1 MAYEELIRKAK
12 EYLAPESGEFESY
25 YRKAAE
31 NLRADYNSSLAELK
45 KQYGKD
51 KNAAAAQSMQTLRN
65 MNQYLAARGLSRS
78 GEGVQEQLNAN
89 ISLANTLSELAD
101 SNSRQMAELAKS
113 RNSGLLAL
121 EEKRIDRKDA
131 NEKWLTE
138 RAFEVAKAEN
148 AKAERDEDIARE
160 AQQIADERA
169 YQDAVRR
176 EKYAYQTSTREAEQA
191 FKQRSTAEARE
202 YELMKIASQR
212 EYEDAVRKYE
222 RELEAEIRAEKA
234 KTDAEKAAKDQ
245 EYKMEYYLRQ
255 QADKERLLDEER
267 EYEERIKASD
277 RKYNEAQ
284 KQAERE
290 YSAAQKAKEQSD
302 EKRRIAEE
310 RAYKEKLAEA
320 ERAEKEKQARQ
331 AQQDKLELYR
341 LQQADKERLIAEER
355 AYNESKK
362 NGAGTT
368 GDGKAED
375 DKRKDAASLSSSE
388 KSYVN
393 STARSILSAAT
404 EGGKRFTTLK
414 ERGAAYELLS
424 ELEKQETGAE
434 YVDAVRNSLIAAGYK
449 EPTADERRVLSV
461 AEGAEEAYNDAYRKT
476 VDRLAEESINSI
488 AAKPLAAGNAADAQL
503 EYIFTHT
510 GDTQAFY
517 ETCDILSISRDA
529 AFRYLQKKNAAET
542 SGGSGMKKAYQNIL
556 KD

>member
-12 EYLAPESGEFESY
+12 EYLAPEGGEFESY

-51 KNAAAAQSMQTLRN
+51 KNAAAAQSMQNLRN

-148 AKAERDEDIARE
+148 AKAEREEDIARE

-222 RELEAEIRAEKA
+222 RELEAEIRAEK
-234 KTDAEKAAKDQ
+234 
-245 EYKMEYYLRQ
+245 
-255 QADKERLLDEER
+255 
-267 EYEERIKASD
+267 
-277 RKYNEAQ
+277 Q
-284 KQAERE
+284 KQTP
-290 YSAAQKAKEQSD
+290 K
-302 EKRRIAEE
+302 
-310 RAYKEKLAEA
+310 
-320 ERAEKEKQARQ
+320 
-331 AQQDKLELYR
+331 
-341 LQQADKERLIAEER
+341 
-355 AYNESKK
+355 
-362 NGAGTT
+362 
-368 GDGKAED
+368 
-375 DKRKDAASLSSSE
+375 
-388 KSYVN
+388 
-393 STARSILSAAT
+393 
-404 EGGKRFTTLK
+404 
-414 ERGAAYELLS
+414 
-424 ELEKQETGAE
+424 
-434 YVDAVRNSLIAAGYK
+434 
-449 EPTADERRVLSV
+449 
-461 AEGAEEAYNDAYRKT
+461 
-476 VDRLAEESINSI
+476 
-488 AAKPLAAGNAADAQL
+488 KPLKIRN
-503 EYIFTHT
+503 TRW
-510 GDTQAFY
+510 
-517 ETCDILSISRDA
+517 SIIC
-529 AFRYLQKKNAAET
+529 
-542 SGGSGMKKAYQNIL
+542 GSKPTRSVCLTKSASTRNV
-556 KD
+556 

>member
-12 EYLAPESGEFESY
+12 EYLAPENGEFESY

-31 NLRADYNSSLAELK
+31 NLRADYNSSLTELK
-45 KQYGKD
+45 KQYSKD
-51 KNAAAAQSMQTLRN
+51 KNAAAAQSMQNLRN

-89 ISLANTLSELAD
+89 ISLANALSELAD
-101 SNSRQMAELAKS
+101 SNSRQIAELAKS

-121 EEKRIDRKDA
+121 EEKRIDHKDA

-138 RAFEVAKAEN
+138 RAFEVAEAEN
-148 AKAERDEDIARE
+148 AKAEREEDIARE

-169 YQDAVRR
+169 YQDAIRQ
-176 EKYAYQTSTREAEQA
+176 EKYAYQTAAREAEQA

-234 KTDAEKAAKDQ
+234 RTDTEKAAKDM

-255 QADKERLLDEER
+255 QADKERLLAEER

-277 RKYNEAQ
+277 R
-284 KQAERE
+284 E
-290 YSAAQKAKEQSD
+290 YSEAQKAKEKAEQ
-302 EKRRIAEE
+302 KRLLAEE
-310 RAYKEKLAEA
+310 REYKEKLAEA
-320 ERAEKEKQARQ
+320 ERVEKERQARQ
-331 AQQDKLELYR
+331 AQKDKLELYR
-341 LQQADKERLIAEER
+341 LQQSDKERLIAEER

-362 NGAGTT
+362 NEAGTG
-368 GDGKAED
+368 GDGKRED
-375 DKRKDAASLSSSE
+375 DTRKDTASLSSSE

-404 EGGKRFTTLK
+404 EGGRKFSTLK

-424 ELEKQETGAE
+424 ELAKQETGAE
-434 YVDAVRNSLIAAGYK
+434 YVDAVQNSLVAVGYK
-449 EPTADERRVLSV
+449 EPTADERRMLSV
-461 AEGAEEAYNDAYRKT
+461 AGGAEAAYNDAYRKT
-476 VDRLAEESINSI
+476 VERLAGENINSI
-488 AAKPLAAGNAADAQL
+488 AAKPLAKENAADAQL
-503 EYIFTHT
+503 GYIFTHT

-529 AFRYLQKKNAAET
+529 AFRYLQKKNAAGNN
-542 SGGSGMKKAYQNIL
+542 GGNDRKKAYQNIL
-556 KD
+556 K